1 MITTIWRRGLV
12 AAVSAGVLAS
22 APALALAQAFVVS
35 DPARLPVAA
44 NPGAL
49 YARVV
54 ITPSFNT
61 PGVEA
66 LRVRRNGKFGGL
78 AWRDA
83 RGVAVT
89 PKITLR
95 NTAGATEIP
104 AVPVLTLAING
115 AADAPLASSQNAKP
129 IMTPWVRLDQGMTID
144 VDFAVQG
151 FNSSQWVAF
160 SQLLP
165 GALTA
170 YAAFGGQWPKQ
181 VSDADIRSA
190 GGAVDNL
197 VNLVRDPNR
206 NLPRADSQTL
216 ILDPLG
222 NRDVGYT
229 IDVRSP
235 ADPAAPKVGA
245 VSVALEFQRSF
256 AAAYV
261 VRQNLPPP
269 MGEIAPGV
277 VLSNQMFKPAGGAP
291 ATIQSQAFY
300 TALSHAV
307 GDPKTRSAG
316 FETKCQEFR
325 TGARGMAMSDFDV
338 NLALYEAL
346 DAADWTRRIDL
357 MSTRCFSDAD
367 KAMLDAAGRRVPRPL
382 WPPPPGETIQ
392 LSESQLR
399 AIVAY
404 LSAAQA
410 TDVGRTAAT
419 ARFTDQ
425 IYVDVPEIFGP
436 SREKDRQPAADL
448 VEEWRAAGV
457 VRACCSRPARDWR
470 SDPASTLSSGREHT
484 LLLKPDA
491 ALGRPDPT
499 FVVAE
504 YWTTALSENR
514 AGRVLVRPATEAEAQ
529 QARGQICGGAT
540 PPDFLACTVTVASTQ
555 TQ

>member
-1 MITTIWRRGLV
+1 MINGLWRRALAV
-12 AAVSAGVLAS
+12 AVSVGVLAG
-22 APALALAQAFVVS
+22 APGLAAAQAFIVS
-35 DPARLPVAA
+35 EPSRLSAA
-44 NPGAL
+44 ASPGAL

-54 ITPSFNT
+54 ITPEFSS

-66 LRVRRNGKFGGL
+66 LRTRRNGKFGHL
-78 AWRDA
+78 LWRDA

-95 NTAGATEIP
+95 NATGATEIP

-115 AADAPLASSQNAKP
+115 ASDAPLASNQVAKAVV
-129 IMTPWVRLDQGMTID
+129 TPWVRLDQGMMID

-151 FNSSQWVAF
+151 FNSSQWAAF

-165 GALTA
+165 GALNA

-181 VSDADIRSA
+181 VSDADIQSA
-190 GGAVDNL
+190 GGAVDSL

-206 NLPRADSQTL
+206 NLPRAESQTL

-222 NRDVGYT
+222 NRNVGYA
-229 IDVRSP
+229 IDLRSP
-235 ADPAAPKVGA
+235 ADAAAPKVGA
-245 VSVALEFQRSF
+245 VTVALEFQRSF
-256 AAAYV
+256 AAAHV
-261 VRQNLPPP
+261 VRQAIPPP
-269 MGEIAPGV
+269 MGEIPAAV
-277 VLSNQMFKPAGGAP
+277 VLSNQLFKPAGGAP
-291 ATIQSQAFY
+291 ASVQSQAFY
-300 TALSHAV
+300 TALAHAV

-316 FETKCQEFR
+316 FEVKCQEFR

-367 KAMLDAAGRRVPRPL
+367 KIMLDAAGRRVPRPL

-392 LSESQLR
+392 LSEAQLR

-404 LSAAQA
+404 LSAAEES
-410 TDVGRTAAT
+410 DVGLTAAS

-425 IYVDVPEIFGP
+425 IYVDVPDAFGP
-436 SREKDRQPAADL
+436 AREKDRQAAAEIL
-448 VEEWRAAGV
+448 QEWRVAGV
-457 VRACCSRPARDWR
+457 VSACCSRPARDWR
-470 SDPASTLSSGREHT
+470 SDPPPSSSSGREHT
-484 LLLKPDA
+484 LLLKPDP
-491 ALGRPDPT
+491 ALRRPEYA
-499 FVVAE
+499 FAVAE

-514 AGRVLVRPATEAEAQ
+514 AGRVLVRAATEAEAE
-529 QARGQICGGAT
+529 QARTRICGGPS
-540 PPDFLACTVTVASTQ
+540 PPAFLACTGAAANPAR
-555 TQ
+555 

>member
-1 MITTIWRRGLV
+1 MVTGIWRRGLV
-12 AAVSAGVLAS
+12 AVVSAAVLAT
-22 APALALAQAFVVS
+22 APAPALAQAFVVS
-35 DPARLPVAA
+35 APAQLPIAA

-61 PGVEA
+61 PGVDA
-66 LRVRRNGKFGGL
+66 LRARRGGKFGHL

-89 PKITLR
+89 PKIILR
-95 NTAGATEIP
+95 NSAGATEIP
-104 AVPVLTLAING
+104 AVPVLTLAINPTAG
-115 AADAPLASSQNAKP
+115 TPLASSQNAKT

-160 SQLLP
+160 SQILP
-165 GALTA
+165 DALNA

-197 VNLVRDPNR
+197 VNLVRDPSR

-222 NRDVGYT
+222 NRNVGYA

-235 ADPAAPKVGA
+235 VDPAASKVGA

-269 MGEIAPGV
+269 MGEIPAGV

-307 GDPKTRSAG
+307 GDSKTRSG
-316 FETKCQEFR
+316 VFETKCQEFR
-325 TGARGMAMSDFDV
+325 VGARGMAMSDFDV

-404 LSAAQA
+404 LSAAEA

-419 ARFTDQ
+419 ARFTDY
-425 IYVDVPEIFGP
+425 IYVDVPEVFGP
-436 SREKDRQPAADL
+436 SREKDRQPAADV

-457 VRACCSRPARDWR
+457 VSACCSRPARDWR
-470 SDPASTLSSGREHT
+470 SDPPPTSSSGREHT
-484 LLLKPDA
+484 LLLKPDP
-491 ALGRPDPT
+491 ALRRPEHA
-499 FVVAE
+499 FAVAE

-514 AGRVLVRPATEAEAQ
+514 AGRVLVRAATEAEVE
-529 QARGQICGGAT
+529 QARTRICGGAS
-540 PPDFLACTVTVASTQ
+540 PPAFLACTGPVANPAQ
-555 TQ
+555 